1 MAFIPIMYRIKVK
14 PDPVEEI
21 TAGGIILTP
30 QVTDR
35 DKAAT
40 VTGTVLAVGP
50 SSFSGADVVSE
61 GDRILFAKYGGL
73 VHKENGEEFRFL
85 NDEDIIAVERGAEC
99 QNQ

>member
-1 MAFIPIMYRIKVK
+1 MAFEPVMYRLKVK
-14 PDPVEEI
+14 PDAVEEV

-40 VTGTVLAVGP
+40 ITGTVLAIG
-50 SSFSGADVVSE
+50 SSAFNGSPIVEV
-61 GDRILFAKYGGL
+61 GDRVLYAKYGGL

-85 NDEDIIAVERGAEC
+85 NDEDLIAVERKGGLDA
-99 QNQ
+99 